1 MEEMVGVLF
10 FHFHFYFV
18 PLSAMRDNS
27 RCLRRISYWM
37 KFETK
42 RKIVSEKFGS
52 VDDFLYFCG
61 MLNN

>member
-1 MEEMVGVLF
+1 MEEMVGVRF

-27 RCLRRISYWM
+27 RCPRRISYWM
-37 KFETK
+37 NFETK
-42 RKIVSEKFGS
+42 KKNSFKKFGS